1 VLDVRDAAPRITAV
15 GTATVALPD
24 MSDPHRCR
32 RVLVHMPETPMKH
45 TLIRLSYH
53 LL

>member
-1 VLDVRDAAPRITAV
+1 VDTGALHLSTPVSGLDGAV
-15 GTATVALPD
+15 PD

-32 RVLVHMPETPMKH
+32 PVLVHMPETPMKH